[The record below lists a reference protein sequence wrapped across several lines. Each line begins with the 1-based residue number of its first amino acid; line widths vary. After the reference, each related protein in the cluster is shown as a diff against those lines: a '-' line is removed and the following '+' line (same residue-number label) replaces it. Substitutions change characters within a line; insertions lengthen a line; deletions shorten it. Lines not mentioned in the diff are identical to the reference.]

1 MSMVAEKEF
10 IIFSIGNPGSTN
22 RHSTGHIVMK
32 ALIEYFGA
40 KQLFK
45 PLSNSMYSMTEVDNI
60 ALVKSNN
67 YMNDSNKLLKQYI
80 EQEKIG
86 LRQAVLIIVYDEF
99 DLDLGKVKISPF
111 KKNESHNGI
120 RSIKEYIS
128 RQSADLTVYK
138 LGIGIGPKPSN
149 ATTSTMSSWVLS
161 NFKPDERQI
170 IDNLSIPLAINYI
183 DHVIDLNGEIQD
195 CSKLNASFTKRSNL
209 QI

>member
-86 LRQAVLIIVYDEF
+86 LRQSVLIIVYDEF
-99 DLDLGKVKISPF
+99 DLDLVKVKISTF
-111 KKNESHNGI
+111 KKN
-120 RSIKEYIS
+120 
-128 RQSADLTVYK
+128 
-138 LGIGIGPKPSN
+138 
-149 ATTSTMSSWVLS
+149 
-161 NFKPDERQI
+161 
-170 IDNLSIPLAINYI
+170 
-183 DHVIDLNGEIQD
+183 
-195 CSKLNASFTKRSNL
+195 
-209 QI
+209 